1 MRKTFD
7 CGQADNFGYCFF
19 VAGGRHVLSNAYCQA
34 APVDSPAIDAKCS
47 TLVKHD

>member
-19 VAGGRHVLSNAYCQA
+19 VAGGPHVLRNANREA
-34 APVDSPAIDAKCS
+34 ASVNCPAIDAKCFK
-47 TLVKHD
+47 LIKHG

>member
-19 VAGGRHVLSNAYCQA
+19 VAGGSHVLRNAYCQS
-34 APVDSPAIDAKCS
+34 APVDCPAIDAECF
-47 TLVKHD
+47 KHD